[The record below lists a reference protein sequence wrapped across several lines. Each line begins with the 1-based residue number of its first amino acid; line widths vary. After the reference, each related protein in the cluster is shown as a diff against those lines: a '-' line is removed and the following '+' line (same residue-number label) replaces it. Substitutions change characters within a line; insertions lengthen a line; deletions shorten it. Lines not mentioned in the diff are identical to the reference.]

1 MPPLRPPR
9 CRFSREGADLD
20 GERERRAV
28 GLRVEPALQHRVAL
42 HARERAERGEIVE
55 TVPLVA
61 VELLPRPPRA
71 SRSAAPP
78 APPPAARA
86 GAGDRARAGSWMT
99 CGWERERGAGWRLQ

>member
-1 MPPLRPPR
+1 VPPLRPPR

-61 VELLPRPPRA
+61 VELLPRPPRVI
-71 SRSAAPP
+71 SRP
-78 APPPAARA
+78 APPVLP
-86 GAGDRARAGSWMT
+86 T
-99 CGWERERGAGWRLQ
+99 PERERSATLASSSSGVLSL